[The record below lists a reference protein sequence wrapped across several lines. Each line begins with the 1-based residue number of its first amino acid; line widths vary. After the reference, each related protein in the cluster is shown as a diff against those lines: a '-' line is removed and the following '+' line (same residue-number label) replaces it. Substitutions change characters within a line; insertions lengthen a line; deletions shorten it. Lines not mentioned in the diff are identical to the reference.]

1 MCSWSSGSRGKK
13 LVSLATISKVNT
25 VNSEE
30 EPCLTA
36 QNYYCDEDVLQDVQM
51 EEFIPITKSCVID
64 NGSMTIRYMDS
75 ADTVVDGQA
84 NVEVEEKNIQNMEDD
99 SRGDENRREPMKND
113 ANQIIEETEIVEEEN
128 ETKGYEEADPYETV
142 EGHTKKGEERKRK
155 KYKLSKEVR
164 AETKKNKVISLH
176 KVREGCINCKL
187 KCRTFFTEEE
197 RNTTNHEF
205 WKLDWKG
212 KRTFVMNSTENRTP
226 KRKVEGSKKNKTFT
240 YFLKDSSGT
249 TRRVCKIFFLTTLGY
264 KKTNDWIIHSVWA
277 NANSKNQ
284 LQNDLDRRGRHPPPN
299 KLSNKIIESHI
310 DSFNP
315 SVSHYRR
322 VHAPNRLYLPSDL
335 NVTLMFEDYK
345 KRYPDYICSYEKYRK
360 ILKAK
365 NISFAKLGNEECE
378 LCESYH
384 MHNSEHKAES
394 LSDDCEMPPKHK
406 KWNPN
411 DMIKA
416 IEAVKNKEMGYL
428 KAAKVFGVP
437 KGTVERY
444 VRSVLLVLDGHYSHT
459 RNIDLLDLAKQNT
472 VSPYAISS
480 IFCKAYNRAATME
493 TSCNGFRKT
502 GLVPI
507 NRNIFRDSDFSVHWV
522 EDRIDTVDPC
532 EVDHQGDDT
541 AQQIHE
547 NAATSADFTGDNLV
561 NQDASTSIANEIAS
575 ITNFVDTVEFRV
587 QQRTPSPNLEQQIQ
601 FKLVSPTDICPLPS
615 YKKQNTVSR
624 RSGKAVVITHT
635 PYKIELQASLE
646 KRQMKAIPK
655 KKLDANLN
663 QNSISTQNQPSTSG
677 ANRSINQNQPSTSSA
692 KRSKRIRIPSHS
704 NSSSES
710 SGSLKL
716 DDLSS
721 DESGGSDAEC
731 LFCTGRFSEDK
742 KGEKWA

>member
-1 MCSWSSGSRGKK
+1 
-13 LVSLATISKVNT
+13 
-25 VNSEE
+25 
-30 EPCLTA
+30 
-36 QNYYCDEDVLQDVQM
+36 
-51 EEFIPITKSCVID
+51 
-64 NGSMTIRYMDS
+64 
-75 ADTVVDGQA
+75 
-84 NVEVEEKNIQNMEDD
+84 
-99 SRGDENRREPMKND
+99 MK
-113 ANQIIEETEIVEEEN
+113 TE
-128 ETKGYEEADPYETV
+128 
-142 EGHTKKGEERKRK
+142 
-155 KYKLSKEVR
+155 L
-164 AETKKNKVISLH
+164 
-176 KVREGCINCKL
+176 
-187 KCRTFFTEEE
+187 
-197 RNTTNHEF
+197 
-205 WKLDWKG
+205 
-212 KRTFVMNSTENRTP
+212 M
-226 KRKVEGSKKNKTFT
+226 
-240 YFLKDSSGT
+240 
-249 TRRVCKIFFLTTLGY
+249 LG
-264 KKTNDWIIHSVWA
+264 
-277 NANSKNQ
+277 
-284 LQNDLDRRGRHPPPN
+284 
-299 KLSNKIIESHI
+299 
-310 DSFNP
+310 
-315 SVSHYRR
+315 
-322 VHAPNRLYLPSDL
+322 APNGAIAECHISGWVQADIFTRWLDHFIKFTKPTASD
-335 NVTLMFEDYK
+335 
-345 KRYPDYICSYEKYRK
+345 P
-360 ILKAK
+360 
-365 NISFAKLGNEECE
+365 
-378 LCESYH
+378 
-384 MHNSEHKAES
+384 
-394 LSDDCEMPPKHK
+394 
-406 KWNPN
+406 
-411 DMIKA
+411 
-416 IEAVKNKEMGYL
+416 
-428 KAAKVFGVP
+428 
-437 KGTVERY
+437 
-444 VRSVLLVLDGHYSHT
+444 VLLVLDGHYSHT
-459 RNIDLLDLAKQNT
+459 RNIDLIDLAKQNHVAIICLPPHSTNKMQPLDVSFMSPLKTFYAQEIENWLRENQLST

-507 NRNIFRDSDFSVHWV
+507 NRNIFRDSDFSVHRV

-635 PYKIELQASLE
+635 PYKKELQASLE

-704 NSSSES
+704 SSSSES

-742 KGEKWA
+742 KGEKWAKCSHCSRWAHEDCGEIANKIFICTFCEGKGFFE